1 MVCAQLMAF
10 GRVSQCREEGRERK
24 RLKEEL
30 AIAKGPVLNGEAKHV
45 KAGRDLPKGP
55 MDHVIGGKDPP
66 KGLRR
71 HLNGVRKISVVR
83 EEYFEESYF
92 D

>member
-30 AIAKGPVLNGEAKHV
+30 ALTNGKTVLNGETKNV
-45 KAGRDLPKGP
+45 KSGKDLPNGP
-55 MDHVIGGKDPP
+55 TNHVTGGKDPP
-66 KGLRR
+66 NGFRKHWNGAGLRKIPV
-71 HLNGVRKISVVR
+71 VRK
-83 EEYFEESYF
+83 ESYF